1 MAGSVSSIPGEADID
16 IPRTV
21 STEAHH
27 TRVGVALN
35 PSCLLLHDEY
45 ARSIASKPLRGRFP
59 NWSRRPARSHCEAI
73 VRAEAQAGRARA
85 GPARP
90 SGRADAPTTKGPAPS
105 EPGHRSDGGV
115 RALAGWAP
123 DDVDRDHLGKS
134 QLEC

>member
-59 NWSRRPARSHCEAI
+59 NWSRRPARSHREAI
-73 VRAEAQAGRARA
+73 VRAEAQAGRGARWV
-85 GPARP
+85 PH
-90 SGRADAPTTKGPAPS
+90 APQVALMRRHEMSPHPRS
-105 EPGHRSDGGV
+105 RGHRSDGGV
-115 RALAGWAP
+115 RAL
-123 DDVDRDHLGKS
+123 D
-134 QLEC
+134 C